1 MMRTARAQA
10 PAPIDAARERIR
22 LLLIEDDPVD
32 RMALDRLIRSEGLP
46 YEPTLAASYA
56 EALEILTGA
65 AFDVVVCDYHLGDGT
80 AVDVL
85 GLGLDVPVIV
95 ITGVGGE
102 EIAVQIMRAG
112 AYDYVIKDLE
122 RRYLKILPVTVDN
135 ACRHHH
141 SQQQVRML
149 SQALTCL
156 NDCVYVCDGEHRFTF
171 VNETFCT
178 IYGYS
183 REEILGTA
191 VETLWEP
198 GARQELPPR
207 PAAPLPPSGERGE
220 CLHRRRDGT
229 RIAVE
234 VSRSAIVDERQRQ
247 IAVVGV
253 VRDVSEKKRF
263 ERVLR
268 ESEERYAL
276 AAAGANDGLWDWNLE
291 TSEIY
296 YSPRWK
302 AILGY
307 GEDSDEIGSAP
318 EDWLARVH
326 GEDVDL
332 LKAQLEAHLEGRT
345 PHFANEH
352 RVRTREGEHRWV
364 QVRGLAVRAAAGG
377 RAKRLA
383 GSLRDVTDRKRVEEQ
398 LTHSAIHDALTGL
411 PNRAL
416 FLDRLSNA
424 ILHRKRRDDYQFA
437 VIFLDLDRFKVI
449 NDSLG
454 HLAGDQLLR
463 AIARR
468 LETCLRFGDTVA
480 RLGGDEFA
488 VLVDDLEDVSEVDR
502 VARRIH
508 AELEAP
514 FEIQGR
520 EFFTTASLGIA
531 LSAPEYER
539 PEDMLRDADTAM
551 YRAKSLGR
559 TDLVVFHKAMHD
571 DAVELLHLETDLRRA
586 VDRREFRLC
595 YQPIVTLRT
604 GFLCGFEALVRWQ
617 HPQRGLLTPEHFLRA
632 ALDTG
637 LMEPIGWWVLEQACR
652 QMARWRGDHFEVEG
666 VAVSVNL
673 DGKQLSSFEL
683 VERVDAVLAATG
695 LDPQGLRL
703 EITEGMII
711 ENAQVTARILGQ
723 LRERRIH
730 LHIDDF
736 GTGYSSLSQLR
747 RFPINALKVDQS
759 FIRGMTT
766 DDDDLE
772 IVRTIIALGHNLGL
786 EVMAEGVETTEQL
799 VQLRAL
805 GCETA
810 QGYLFARPMTPEDI
824 DARLAAGSWGL
835 VVGTPVEAG
844 EPSGVIER
852 LSLLK
857 E

>member
-1 MMRTARAQA
+1 
-10 PAPIDAARERIR
+10 
-22 LLLIEDDPVD
+22 
-32 RMALDRLIRSEGLP
+32 
-46 YEPTLAASYA
+46 
-56 EALEILTGA
+56 
-65 AFDVVVCDYHLGDGT
+65 
-80 AVDVL
+80 
-85 GLGLDVPVIV
+85 
-95 ITGVGGE
+95 
-102 EIAVQIMRAG
+102 
-112 AYDYVIKDLE
+112 
-122 RRYLKILPVTVDN
+122 
-135 ACRHHH
+135 
-141 SQQQVRML
+141 
-149 SQALTCL
+149 
-156 NDCVYVCDGEHRFTF
+156 
-171 VNETFCT
+171 
-178 IYGYS
+178 
-183 REEILGTA
+183 
-191 VETLWEP
+191 
-198 GARQELPPR
+198 
-207 PAAPLPPSGERGE
+207 
-220 CLHRRRDGT
+220 
-229 RIAVE
+229 
-234 VSRSAIVDERQRQ
+234 
-247 IAVVGV
+247 
-253 VRDVSEKKRF
+253 
-263 ERVLR
+263 
-268 ESEERYAL
+268 
-276 AAAGANDGLWDWNLE
+276 
-291 TSEIY
+291 
-296 YSPRWK
+296 
-302 AILGY
+302 
-307 GEDSDEIGSAP
+307 
-318 EDWLARVH
+318 
-326 GEDVDL
+326 
-332 LKAQLEAHLEGRT
+332 
-345 PHFANEH
+345 
-352 RVRTREGEHRWV
+352 V

-652 QMARWRGDHFEVEG
+652 QMARWRRDHFEVEG